1 MPTMRKKSDLPV
13 KTCPICKRTFAW
25 RKKWRK
31 DWDNVIYCSE
41 KCRRNSHTPKPI
53 KGTSTK

>member
-1 MPTMRKKSDLPV
+1 MDRSKLFKKC
-13 KTCPICKRTFAW
+13 KICNRNFTW

-41 KCRRNSHTPKPI
+41 KCRRARGKLL
-53 KGTSTK
+53 